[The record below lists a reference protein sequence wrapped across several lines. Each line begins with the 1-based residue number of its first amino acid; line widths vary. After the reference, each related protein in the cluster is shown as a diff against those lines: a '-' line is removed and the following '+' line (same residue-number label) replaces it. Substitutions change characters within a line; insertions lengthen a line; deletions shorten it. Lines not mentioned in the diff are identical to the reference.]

1 MIMSFLF
8 IALSAGI
15 GIGMWFLVIGIVLS
29 IGGGDIFTAPQYDS
43 LFFYSAV
50 LLLCIVSYLWFIKHL
65 LDKNLQLL
73 LFICMGT
80 TMLFFF
86 PSLFFELIKILRNKQ
101 TTAFLHS
108 AKKRLFCC

>member
-43 LFFYSAV
+43 LFF
-50 LLLCIVSYLWFIKHL
+50 IV
-65 LDKNLQLL
+65 
-73 LFICMGT
+73 
-80 TMLFFF
+80 LFFYCA
-86 PSLFFELIKILRNKQ
+86 L
-101 TTAFLHS
+101 
-108 AKKRLFCC
+108 